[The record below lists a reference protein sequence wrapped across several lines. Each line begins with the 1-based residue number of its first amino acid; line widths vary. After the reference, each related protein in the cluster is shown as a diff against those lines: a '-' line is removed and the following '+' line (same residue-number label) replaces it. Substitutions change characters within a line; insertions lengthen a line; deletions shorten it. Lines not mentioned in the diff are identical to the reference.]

1 MMKKAIGLDLGTKT
15 LGIAIS
21 DSLGISHGLELVRFK
36 ANDFNVPLKKVLEL
50 LEKNQID
57 EIALGLPLHLSGEQ
71 SEMSKKCLEFKE
83 MILANK
89 PNIIVEMIDERMTS
103 VSAHKSLTMM
113 YINAKKQKDIVD
125 IVAAQE
131 ILDVYLRKRAKQ

>member
-1 MMKKAIGLDLGTKT
+1 
-15 LGIAIS
+15 
-21 DSLGISHGLELVRFK
+21 
-36 ANDFNVPLKKVLEL
+36 
-50 LEKNQID
+50 
-57 EIALGLPLHLSGEQ
+57 
-71 SEMSKKCLEFKE
+71 MSKKCLEFKE

-113 YINAKKQKDIVD
+113 NINAKKQKDIVD